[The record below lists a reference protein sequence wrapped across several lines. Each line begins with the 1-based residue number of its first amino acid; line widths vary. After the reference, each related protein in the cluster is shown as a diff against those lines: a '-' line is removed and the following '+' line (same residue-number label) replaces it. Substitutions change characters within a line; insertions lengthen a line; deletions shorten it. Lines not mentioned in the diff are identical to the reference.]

1 VKKIGLVVVI
11 IIIVVIIWRIYP
23 TEERKLKRDIKA
35 LAKAF
40 EAENTDEVAEY
51 LDGAYTDLNGMNY
64 DEISYAIEQFF
75 TQVESITV
83 QLSGLKPSIDST
95 SEMDEI
101 FASCSL
107 GLRVL
112 ARFEGERVLA
122 FGGIVHPASVRAFF
136 RKSDGIYRVYYAQY

>member
-1 VKKIGLVVVI
+1 MKKIGLVVIIIVI
-11 IIIVVIIWRIYP
+11 IIIVWQLYP

-35 LAKAF
+35 LANAF
-40 EAENTDEVAEY
+40 EAEHTAEVVKY
-51 LDGAYTDLNGMNY
+51 IDGAYTDLNGMSY
-64 DEISYAIEQFF
+64 EEIGKTIERFF
-75 TQVESITV
+75 VEVDSIKV
-83 QLSGLKPSIDST
+83 QISGLKPSIDST
-95 SEMDEI
+95 SERDEI

>member
-1 VKKIGLVVVI
+1 MKKIGLAAIIIVI
-11 IIIVVIIWRIYP
+11 IIIVWQVYP

-35 LAKAF
+35 LADAF
-40 EAENTDEVAEY
+40 EAENTTEVVKY
-51 LDGAYTDLNGMNY
+51 LDGAYTDLSGISY
-64 DEISYAIEQFF
+64 DEIGNTIEQFF
-75 TQVESITV
+75 AQVESIKV
-83 QLSGLKPSIDST
+83 QMSGLKLSIDST

-107 GLRVL
+107 GLRVV

-136 RKSDGIYRVYYAQY
+136 RKSDGKYRVYYAQY